1 MPQSYDNSEML
12 GDLLLVL
19 AYDSEHEKVFTC
31 WERMYIH
38 RQRARIFAGLEPD
51 TPHKLKMKINDT
63 HWKIRHLNWKPKNSY
78 EQ

>member
-1 MPQSYDNSEML
+1 MQTSL

-38 RQRARIFAGLEPD
+38 RQRARLFAELEPD
-51 TPHKLKMKINDT
+51 TPPRLKE
-63 HWKIRHLNWKPKNSY
+63 KIREVQKRIKAISWKPSLN
-78 EQ
+78 EI

>member
-1 MPQSYDNSEML
+1 MQEML

-19 AYDSEHEKVFTC
+19 AYDSEREKVFTC

-51 TPHKLKMKINDT
+51 TPHKLKMKIREVQ
-63 HWKIRHLNWKPKNSY
+63 KRIKAISWKPSLN
-78 EQ
+78 EI